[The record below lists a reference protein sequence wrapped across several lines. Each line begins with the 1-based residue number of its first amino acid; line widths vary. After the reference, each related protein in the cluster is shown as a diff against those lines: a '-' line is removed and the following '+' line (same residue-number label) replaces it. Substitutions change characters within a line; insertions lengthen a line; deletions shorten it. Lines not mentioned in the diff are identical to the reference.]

1 MPQTSLTIQQ
11 KANSMY
17 ATINREEAP
26 LITIKFTGQKATT
39 ATFAAYLKEL
49 EKNYESKSA
58 IALVFDARKAL
69 DLNPIYQ
76 LKQAQWMA
84 QNKTL
89 IKQYC
94 KGVAYVI
101 PQTFLRNVLGLI
113 FKIQPNPVPFKVFKT
128 MAEGESWAK
137 EQLND

>member
-1 MPQTSLTIQQ
+1 
-11 KANSMY
+11 MY
-17 ATINREEAP
+17 ATINREKAP
-26 LITIKFTGQKATT
+26 LITITFTGQKATA

-49 EKNYESKSA
+49 ENNYKSKSD

-84 QNKTL
+84 HNKAL

-101 PQTFLRNVLGLI
+101 PNNFLRNILGLI
-113 FKIQPNPVPFKVFKT
+113 FRIQPNPVPFKVFET
-128 MAEGESWAK
+128 IAEGESWASMQIK
-137 EQLND
+137 D

>member
-1 MPQTSLTIQQ
+1 
-11 KANSMY
+11 MY
-17 ATINREEAP
+17 ATVNRENAP
-26 LITIKFTGQKATT
+26 LVTITFTGARANPQN
-39 ATFAAYLKEL
+39 FANYLGEL
-49 EKNYESKSA
+49 KWNYEAKEE

-84 QNKTL
+84 QHKAL

-101 PQTFLRNVLGLI
+101 PNAFLRNVLGLI
-113 FKIQPNPVPFKVFKT
+113 FKIQPNPVPFAVCET
-128 MAEGESWAK
+128 IEEGEEWAWEK
-137 EQLND
+137 LDLTK